1 MYILICTLVVMG
13 SSCSEENLNLLFD
26 LLYHLVL
33 IIQEI
38 VFLIN
43 DVAAKLSDSFW
54 EGGGGGVEVWWA
66 LNEKIHR
73 CILYDAKGVVQTV
86 CL

>member
-13 SSCSEENLNLLFD
+13 SSCSEENLKLNLLFD

-38 VFLIN
+38 VGF
-43 DVAAKLSDSFW
+43 F
-54 EGGGGGVEVWWA
+54 
-66 LNEKIHR
+66 
-73 CILYDAKGVVQTV
+73 
-86 CL
+86 

>member
-54 EGGGGGVEVWWA
+54 EGGGVEVWWA

>member
-54 EGGGGGVEVWWA
+54 EGGGWKYGG
-66 LNEKIHR
+66 L
-73 CILYDAKGVVQTV
+73 
-86 CL
+86 

>member
-38 VFLIN
+38 VFF
-43 DVAAKLSDSFW
+43 D
-54 EGGGGGVEVWWA
+54 
-66 LNEKIHR
+66 
-73 CILYDAKGVVQTV
+73 Q
-86 CL
+86 

>member
-38 VFLIN
+38 FLIN
-43 DVAAKLSDSFW
+43 GVAAKLRHILRWGASKY
-54 EGGGGGVEVWWA
+54 GG
-66 LNEKIHR
+66 L
-73 CILYDAKGVVQTV
+73 
-86 CL
+86 